1 MTRGYIQVS
10 STGGTASTAFM
21 KHFEKYIPMN
31 THSFA
36 PGTDVGLL
44 KHQRVPG
51 TNPAYWCPPHEH
63 GAFHK
68 DRSTFRVFNEIAGSI
83 FFYSDPRVITTSLF
97 KRALVKVHLENMGIP
112 ERWNLFPEVQGEN
125 GEHVPCAIRA
135 DMTAYAYRGDD
146 IFLLEKMIENWFLTP
161 TNFPRL
167 LIKSETMFQN
177 SESIMKFM
185 GVPDEVAFFEEKKR
199 KTSVSNLEHYDGLT
213 QMFDKFIKVYEKLP
227 SIVEITP
234 ETQREITEMYK
245 GLRKNAQ

>member
-1 MTRGYIQVS
+1 MGRGYIQVS

-21 KHFEKYIPMN
+21 KHFEKHVPMN

-51 TNPAYWCPPHEH
+51 TSPAYWCPPDEH

-68 DRSTFRVFNEIAGSI
+68 NRNTFRVFNEIAGAV
-83 FFYSDPRVITTSLF
+83 FFYSDPRVVTTSLF
-97 KRALVKVHLENMGIP
+97 KRALVKVHLQNMGIP
-112 ERWNLFPEVQGEN
+112 ERWGLFPEVQGEN

-135 DMTAYAYRGDD
+135 DMTAYVYRGED
-146 IFLLEKMIENWFLTP
+146 IFLLEKMVENWFLTP
-161 TNFPRL
+161 TNFQRL
-167 LIKSETMFQN
+167 LVKSETMFQN
-177 SESIMKFM
+177 SESIMEFM
-185 GVPDEVAFFEEKKR
+185 GVSGDLAFLEEKKR

-213 QMFDKFIKVYEKLP
+213 QMFSRFISAYEKLP

-234 ETQREITEMYK
+234 GNQHQITSMYK
-245 GLRKNAQ
+245 GFIENAK